1 MLQCNC
7 ESNYCFHQVDAGL
20 PEENDHTYYQK
31 AVGKPGEGG
40 SDANKGVLD
49 GSPKDAEY
57 ATIDFSVL
65 NRKTPGNGSKTQE
78 SIETEYAEIVKKVKE
93 GRKENGKV
101 EGKMTRGKK
110 EEIVEDEELKQTYSE
125 EERGD
130 NTEVYSNVKDM
141 MNSI

>member
-1 MLQCNC
+1 MIDTKLH
-7 ESNYCFHQVDAGL
+7 CFHQVDAGL

-31 AVGKPGEGG
+31 AVDERGEGG
-40 SDANKGVLD
+40 SDANQGVLD

-65 NRKTPGNGSKTQE
+65 KRKTPGNGSKTQE
-78 SIETEYAEIVKKVKE
+78 SIETEYAEIVKKD

-101 EGKMTRGKK
+101 EGKMTKGKK
-110 EEIVEDEELKQTYSE
+110 EDIVKDEELKQTFSE

-130 NTEVYSNVKDM
+130 NTEVYSNVKDI